1 MFENFVSF
9 TLFSL
14 SPKAKMRRRDDTN
27 THVSHQ
33 KLDPVFCICFQT
45 KHKTFMTMDQKIH
58 FTVGLIKHWHN
69 RSNTYLIST
78 STETTVTYNLVKG
91 IFVSHMALYV

>member
-1 MFENFVSF
+1 
-9 TLFSL
+9 
-14 SPKAKMRRRDDTN
+14 
-27 THVSHQ
+27 
-33 KLDPVFCICFQT
+33 
-45 KHKTFMTMDQKIH
+45 MDQKIH

-91 IFVSHMALYV
+91 IFVSPYGFIYLKL